1 MPRARTSPALLL
13 AAALALGAA
22 ATACS
27 DEDDGAVE
35 PGEVVLAGSPAAVPN
50 GLETGVRVPGGQLT
64 VKVGNPVS
72 EVDPMHIAGDG
83 PHSASGDNSLVGVML
98 EWNDEKRAPDWQ
110 APLLP
115 PGTIDTVVTVVAGDH
130 RMELKPPNPLEI
142 AAYFVGVEGETEP
155 AIEVEYDGVT
165 QTVDPSGTLDAAGA
179 AGLYDEATEATPVE
193 SRCDTER
200 LEPGVTVDMTCVQS
214 TGAMAYVVDAGWA
227 PKAGTWTVVN
237 LRTSYDDVALTAD
250 GGSTSYTVDS
260 VADSSTLGDQ
270 VAAGTVVRAEKTDG
284 FDGTLVFEPAD
295 DSATL
300 EIHQVLGGTRSG
312 DGPGPAT
319 RTFQF
324 HRVT

>member
-1 MPRARTSPALLL
+1 MSRARISPAFLL
-13 AAALALGAA
+13 AAALTLGAA

-27 DEDDGAVE
+27 GEDDDSVE
-35 PGEVVLAGSPAAVPN
+35 PGEVVRAGSPAAVPA
-50 GLETGVRVPGGQLT
+50 GLKTGVRVPGGQLSI
-64 VKVGNPVS
+64 KVGNPVS

-130 RMELKPPNPLEI
+130 RIELEPPNPLEV

-155 AIEVEYDGVT
+155 TIEVEYDGVT

-179 AGLYDEATEATPVE
+179 AGLYDKATEATPVE

-200 LEPGVTVDMTCVQS
+200 LEPSVTVDMTCVQS
-214 TGAMAYVVDAGWA
+214 NGAMAYVVDAGWA
-227 PKAGTWTVVN
+227 PKAGTWTVVS
-237 LRTSYDDVALTAD
+237 LRTSYDDLKLTAD
-250 GGSTSYTVDS
+250 GGATSYTVES
-260 VADSSTLGDQ
+260 VDDSSTLGSQ
-270 VAAGTVVRAEKTDG
+270 VAKTTVVRAEKTDG
-284 FDGTLVFEPAD
+284 FDGTLVFEPTDA
-295 DSATL
+295 SATL

-312 DGPGPAT
+312 DGTGPAT